1 MQADILSAEEIK
13 KYLTKER
20 KNNIAVF
27 DTVDSTNTILKNW
40 CAEGKARP
48 GDCVTADCQTKGRG
62 RRGKRFESD
71 KGVGIYLSFL
81 LGTGDATPDEIS
93 EITAWGAVAVRRA
106 IEKVCHA
113 GSKIKWVNDIVCG
126 RMKICGI
133 LTEMTSAGPVM
144 GIGINVNQSEDGFPP
159 ELRNIASSLKI
170 ICKRE
175 FCRAQII
182 AAVIEELDLINAG
195 FPEKREEYL
204 KEYRENCAVIG
215 EEISI
220 ERGEEIKKGRAVE
233 IAENFGLEVIFED
246 GESEVI
252 IGGEVSVKGFY
263 PANNTG
269 REKIDGGYKMNKH
282 RKGLYII
289 SGLFYLFFSGAL
301 ALYPTKMT
309 VGATISMIA
318 GAVLTLAAAVSS
330 FILAAQSGRNPKD
343 SAVRTV
349 VMPICFV
356 GFAVILAAD
365 IINTAVHFE
374 TAFDAVRIIAE
385 LIGAAGHVAAAVIMF
400 KNNMVFIR
408 RNKIA
413 YAVFAAM
420 TGNPAS
426 IFVSGAFARERADG
440 ECKKL
445 RKAGVI
451 ELIVGAVIIVAA
463 YIITNLTL
471 PSDTFRAVTDWL
483 FLCLTL
489 VTDMGL
495 ALIAVSTPKDKK
507 KKAKK

>member
-1 MQADILSAEEIK
+1 
-13 KYLTKER
+13 
-20 KNNIAVF
+20 
-27 DTVDSTNTILKNW
+27 
-40 CAEGKARP
+40 
-48 GDCVTADCQTKGRG
+48 
-62 RRGKRFESD
+62 
-71 KGVGIYLSFL
+71 
-81 LGTGDATPDEIS
+81 
-93 EITAWGAVAVRRA
+93 
-106 IEKVCHA
+106 
-113 GSKIKWVNDIVCG
+113 
-126 RMKICGI
+126 
-133 LTEMTSAGPVM
+133 
-144 GIGINVNQSEDGFPP
+144 
-159 ELRNIASSLKI
+159 
-170 ICKRE
+170 
-175 FCRAQII
+175 
-182 AAVIEELDLINAG
+182 
-195 FPEKREEYL
+195 
-204 KEYRENCAVIG
+204 
-215 EEISI
+215 
-220 ERGEEIKKGRAVE
+220 
-233 IAENFGLEVIFED
+233 
-246 GESEVI
+246 
-252 IGGEVSVKGFY
+252 
-263 PANNTG
+263 
-269 REKIDGGYKMNKH
+269 MNKH

-330 FILAAQSGRNPKD
+330 FILAAQSGKNPKD

-385 LIGAAGHVAAAVIMF
+385 LIGAAGHIAAAVIMF

-451 ELIVGAVIIVAA
+451 ELIVGALIIVAA
-463 YIITNLTL
+463 YIITNLTNDIFIFATWWFRWAGWGYRLAVPL
-471 PSDTFRAVTDWL
+471 PDSRYRYGSCTHRRLDSERQKEKGEEKIK
-483 FLCLTL
+483 LCGIKFQARKIYRL
-489 VTDMGL
+489 
-495 ALIAVSTPKDKK
+495 S
-507 KKAKK
+507 